1 MRLKIIAVNALI
13 VALVGVLSFVIMRA
27 ALVAATSNQDVLT
40 VDAKRDVQGAA
51 AKLQY
56 DALRAERWLRDKA
69 ADSASSDSLGASAP
83 SARGDA
89 ATKLC
94 NDLLNQMK
102 GDRTFEGNVPTY
114 CALVDLG
121 GKVIGRNATT
131 QNRGEDVL

>member
-27 ALVAATSNQDVLT
+27 ALVTATSNQDILT
-40 VDAKRDVQGAA
+40 ADAKRDVQGAA
-51 AKLQY
+51 AMLQY

-69 ADSASSDSLGASAP
+69 AEAASSDSLSASAP

-102 GDRTFEGNVPTY
+102 GDRAFATNVPTY
-114 CALVDLG
+114 CAVVDLT
-121 GKVIGRNATT
+121 GKVVGRNATS
-131 QNRGEDVL
+131 